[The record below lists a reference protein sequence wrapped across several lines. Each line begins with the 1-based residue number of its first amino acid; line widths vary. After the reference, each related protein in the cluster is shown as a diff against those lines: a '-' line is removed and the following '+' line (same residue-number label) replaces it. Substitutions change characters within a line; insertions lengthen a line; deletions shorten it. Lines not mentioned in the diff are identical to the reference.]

1 LKFEKFK
8 RFKRFEKFEKFE
20 RFKQVESIKRGRK
33 FQTCTTQL
41 KTWAMCKDICFL
53 SGWAGYREL
62 FPGLGGVEHFYV
74 PFSPLGENDLKDI
87 FLRHIHAQT
96 LVAWSTGAHM
106 ILKWGDAVLNR
117 FSHVVL
123 VAPFLDFTRCLPVRI
138 VKRMQDRLNK
148 EGARV
153 AGEFYA
159 TCGLPPGGCIPL
171 EGVCISELVGG
182 LEYLLHSH
190 CAPDRTAGTGTNIH
204 LVHGTKDRIVP
215 SRAFHEVCSLL
226 PQAAIHQFRCGHL
239 VDESLFLSLIDTIT
253 P

>member
-138 VKRMQDRLNK
+138 VKRMQDRFNK
-148 EGARV
+148 EYVYPGACRWSRV
-153 AGEFYA
+153 SVAFSLCTGSDCRYRYEHPSRPWDK
-159 TCGLPPGGCIPL
+159 G
-171 EGVCISELVGG
+171 
-182 LEYLLHSH
+182 
-190 CAPDRTAGTGTNIH
+190 PDRSFPGI
-204 LVHGTKDRIVP
+204 
-215 SRAFHEVCSLL
+215 S
-226 PQAAIHQFRCGHL
+226 
-239 VDESLFLSLIDTIT
+239 
-253 P
+253 